1 MKYYTRY
8 IQIEIQLQNYSSD
21 LGFASSFDF
30 DLIFFLRLS
39 FFPPFVFFSFNFFL
53 IFVLST
59 FRFFSAFDN
68 FFFSFFTFFSPSSL
82 SSSVSSFST
91 IHLRSQVPHL
101 NCHSVCSVILF
112 SSDVSSLAVQMQNVV
127 LASVHNSE
135 GFSCPISW
143 V

>member
-30 DLIFFLRLS
+30 DLI
-39 FFPPFVFFSFNFFL
+39 
-53 IFVLST
+53 
-59 FRFFSAFDN
+59 
-68 FFFSFFTFFSPSSL
+68 FSFFTFFSPSSL

-135 GFSCPISW
+135 GFSCPISC